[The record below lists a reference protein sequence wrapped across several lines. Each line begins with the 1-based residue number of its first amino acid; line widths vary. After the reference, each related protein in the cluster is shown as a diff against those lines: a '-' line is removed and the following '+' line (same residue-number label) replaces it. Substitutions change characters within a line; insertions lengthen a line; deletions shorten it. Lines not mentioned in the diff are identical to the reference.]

1 MSKFDL
7 FQVSKLGAATI
18 GDLSIFYFYR
28 KILNEEMRGAQ
39 TMLTLCILLQ
49 CIVAVISSEGTQ
61 GSKYENPNVIRV
73 GGFLRPTL
81 QIPLDINIKTESESE
96 QCQPNSRY
104 CYLVPNQNNQQQEPA
119 QCPLNAPDQQCS
131 KITCNG
137 TSEPL
142 ESFNTVFEFLISR
155 ELLEPIG
162 QLPDG
167 CGLIV
172 GDSSLEF
179 KGIVQPVDSQSECTL
194 LNLQPSISLN
204 ASSLGHTLIFNLQ
217 ITDVL
222 EPSINP

>member
-1 MSKFDL
+1 
-7 FQVSKLGAATI
+7 
-18 GDLSIFYFYR
+18 
-28 KILNEEMRGAQ
+28 MRRVQ
-39 TMLTLCILLQ
+39 TTLALCTLIR
-49 CIVAVISSEGTQ
+49 CCSAVMSSEGTHS
-61 GSKYENPNVIRV
+61 SKYENLNTIQV
-73 GGFLRPTL
+73 GGYPRPTL
-81 QIPLDINIKTESESE
+81 QIPLDIKIETESESE